1 MLINA
6 YMKRFVQVQIIKN
19 NNDVFGLRNLYDQ
32 VESSVR
38 NLKCLQI
45 DTSGYKTLLVS
56 LLIENPPF
64 HFRENIAKKF
74 ENDIKELSEMLKILK
89 SDLEA
94 KERSISVGTTSS
106 ETVPNT
112 YSSSTLYFGS
122 KSILIKCVFCDEKHS
137 ANRCVKITKPHA

>member
-45 DTSGYKTLLVS
+45 DISGYKTLLVS
-56 LLIENPPF
+56 LLIEKPPF

-74 ENDIKELSEMLKILK
+74 ENDIKELSEKLKILK

-122 KSILIKCVFCDEKHS
+122 KSVLIKCVFCDEKHS